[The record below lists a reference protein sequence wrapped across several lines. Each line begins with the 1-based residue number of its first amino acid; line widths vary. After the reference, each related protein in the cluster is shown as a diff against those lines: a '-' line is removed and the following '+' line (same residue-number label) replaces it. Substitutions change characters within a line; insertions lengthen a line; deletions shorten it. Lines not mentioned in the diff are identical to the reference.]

1 MADTITNTV
10 YDVELLDEETLK
22 VTEHWSNIGVQQLR
36 SIMVRVMLEDIYPR
50 IRTRNE
56 KHDWRPM
63 SREEAEVAF
72 R

>member
-1 MADTITNTV
+1 MADTITGTI

-22 VTEHWSNIGVQQLR
+22 VMEHWSNIGVQQLR
-36 SIMVRVMLEDIYPR
+36 SLMVRVMLEDIYPR

-63 SREEAEVAF
+63 SQEEAIEAF
-72 R
+72 K